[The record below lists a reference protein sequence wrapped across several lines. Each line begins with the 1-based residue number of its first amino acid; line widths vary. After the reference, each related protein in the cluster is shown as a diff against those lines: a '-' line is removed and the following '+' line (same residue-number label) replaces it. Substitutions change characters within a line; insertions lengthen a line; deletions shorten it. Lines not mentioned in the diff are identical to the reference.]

1 MMVEIDTHKINW
13 IKSKKKYLVRLHLLE
28 ILSKNNFF
36 IFKNKF
42 QLYKKNNRWIKI
54 ISSKI
59 KHIQNN

>member
-1 MMVEIDTHKINW
+1 MMVEIDAHKINW